1 MKSFILDC
9 LGAIAIVAIASLTV
23 PFFADYRAR
32 AESEG
37 WLAQMQDTQQII
49 AARALKAGTLTGAGH
64 DLATPRFE
72 SKVPDLLRIED
83 SGMII
88 IKGGH
93 TGQTLMLIPALS
105 EGRISWTCIGGP
117 DDAVPEHCRVAAP
130 QS

>member
-32 AESEG
+32 AESGG
-37 WLAQMQDTQQII
+37 WLAQMQDTQQLI
-49 AARALKAGTLTGAGH
+49 AARALKAGTLSGAGIGI
-64 DLATPRFE
+64 DTPQLE
-72 SKVPDLLRIED
+72 SSVPDLLRIED

-93 TGQTLMLIPALS
+93 AGQTLLLIPALS

-117 DDAVPEHCRVAAP
+117 DDAVPEHCRIAMP

>member
-1 MKSFILDC
+1 MKRFILDC
-9 LGAIAIVAIASLTV
+9 LGAVAIVAIASLTV
-23 PFFADYRAR
+23 PFFSDYRAR

-37 WLAQMQDTQQII
+37 WLAQVRGTQTLI
-49 AARALKAGTLTGAGH
+49 ATRALKAGTLSGVGVGI
-64 DLATPRFE
+64 DTPRLE
-72 SKVPDLLRIED
+72 STVPDLLRIED

-93 TGQTLMLIPALS
+93 AGQALLLIPALS

-117 DDAVPEHCRVAAP
+117 DDAVPEHCRIAVP